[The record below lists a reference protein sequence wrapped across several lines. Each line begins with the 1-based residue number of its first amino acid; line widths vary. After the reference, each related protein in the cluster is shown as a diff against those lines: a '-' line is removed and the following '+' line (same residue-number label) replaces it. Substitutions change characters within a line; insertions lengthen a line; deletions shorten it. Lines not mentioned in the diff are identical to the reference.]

1 MPIFGYKNGQINRLR
16 LWQAEAVNEFDFNR
30 FNNFDYDGAV
40 REKNEAEDL
49 TRVLYPND
57 ERREGKLL
65 RIKQQY
71 FFVSASLQDIV
82 SNYKKNFD
90 DKEFKHFHEYVSI
103 QLNDT
108 HPVIGIPEL
117 IRILLDEE
125 KISFEDSFNIARK
138 IFNFTNHT
146 ILREAMEVWSVD
158 LIDETSPRVLEIIQM
173 IEQRLVEELYN
184 KGFKEEEINFLR
196 IVKDD
201 SIHMANLAIFVS
213 NKVNGVAELHTNI
226 LKNET
231 LKDWYGAYPYKFT
244 NKTNGVTQ
252 RRWLIYSNMELSD
265 FIDRKLGSNEWRED
279 FSKIKEL
286 EKFAEDE
293 PSIREFLEIRK
304 KKKIELTEIIKET
317 TGIDVDPNSIFD
329 VQVKR
334 LHEYKRQLLNAL
346 HIVYLYHRLKEDKNF
361 ISEKRTF
368 IFGAKAA
375 PAYFRA
381 KAVIKFINEIAR
393 VINNDKDI
401 DGKIK
406 VVFLENFRVSLGEKI
421 YPACDFSEQISTA
434 GKEAS
439 GTGNMK
445 FMMNGAITIGT
456 YDGANVEIFEK
467 AGEEN
472 NIRFGKTVEEL
483 MEIKPNYDPYKIY
496 QEDIYIKNAL
506 DSLMSGEFKDN
517 ESYMFLDIYNS
528 LLKSEGGDRADRYFV
543 LEDFESYR
551 KAQEKI
557 SEVYKDEMRFGKM
570 CLLNIANSAYFSSD
584 RTIREYAEE
593 IWKLE
598 SHN

>member
-1 MPIFGYKNGQINRLR
+1 MDITKDKLLEKLEFFSNFKFNKNYNDLTKEEKFVAITDSIMALTSKDWTDQLGKKARQRKAYYFSAEFLIGRSLGNNLLNLGIYDLVNSILEEKGDRIKDIENEEEDAALGNGGLGRLAACFLESAASQGFNLDGYGIRYSEGLFKQFFKDGFQAEEGDDWSSFYNPWSKRIVSDEKIIKFKNQTVKACPYDMPIFGYKNGQINRLR

-286 EKFAEDE
+286 ENLPKM
-293 PSIREFLEIRK
+293 
-304 KKKIELTEIIKET
+304 
-317 TGIDVDPNSIFD
+317 N
-329 VQVKR
+329 
-334 LHEYKRQLLNAL
+334 LL
-346 HIVYLYHRLKEDKNF
+346 
-361 ISEKRTF
+361 
-368 IFGAKAA
+368 
-375 PAYFRA
+375 
-381 KAVIKFINEIAR
+381 
-393 VINNDKDI
+393 
-401 DGKIK
+401 
-406 VVFLENFRVSLGEKI
+406 
-421 YPACDFSEQISTA
+421 
-434 GKEAS
+434 
-439 GTGNMK
+439 
-445 FMMNGAITIGT
+445 
-456 YDGANVEIFEK
+456 
-467 AGEEN
+467 
-472 NIRFGKTVEEL
+472 
-483 MEIKPNYDPYKIY
+483 
-496 QEDIYIKNAL
+496 
-506 DSLMSGEFKDN
+506 
-517 ESYMFLDIYNS
+517 
-528 LLKSEGGDRADRYFV
+528 
-543 LEDFESYR
+543 
-551 KAQEKI
+551 
-557 SEVYKDEMRFGKM
+557 
-570 CLLNIANSAYFSSD
+570 
-584 RTIREYAEE
+584 
-593 IWKLE
+593 
-598 SHN
+598 